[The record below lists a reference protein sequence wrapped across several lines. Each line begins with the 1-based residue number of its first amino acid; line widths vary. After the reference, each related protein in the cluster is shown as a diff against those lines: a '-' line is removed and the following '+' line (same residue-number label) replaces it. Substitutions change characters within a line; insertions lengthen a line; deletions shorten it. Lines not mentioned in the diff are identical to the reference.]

1 MGYNVEISV
10 NILKETNFSE
20 IENTIYNVAERYNCE
35 SIYSI
40 SEENGTKKMQRY
52 NYIYVVC
59 FLHTY
64 FEDFI
69 QFLLFLKNYRPIYV
83 ECIYENEI
91 HKLLYASSFY
101 LTNINRDISNN
112 YKQFIKNK
120 QFTPNESLIINIF
133 ID

>member
-10 NILKETNFSE
+10 NMLKETNFSE

-112 YKQFIKNK
+112 YKQFI
-120 QFTPNESLIINIF
+120 
-133 ID
+133 